1 VSRIVENEGEMW
13 IDMQR
18 FMLEEP
24 RVATERSSLFAA
36 IQLFWSYSLRHLPV
50 VDHKT
55 NELLGILTRENIVAF
70 KRSQKITA
78 KF

>member
-1 VSRIVENEGEMW
+1 MW

-18 FMLEEP
+18 FMIEEP
-24 RVATERSSLFAA
+24 RVASERSSLYNA
-36 IQLFWSYSLRHLPV
+36 IQLFWSFSIRHLPV

-55 NELLGILTRENIVAF
+55 NELVGIITRENIVSF